1 MSQIIFC
8 TPIPLTVL
16 LAHTGNNLK
25 PLRGLLLEGV
35 PVYSLNI
42 VQTASAET
50 MQPHRYGAETEA
62 FAGKEY
68 FFIYLLRANE

>member
-8 TPIPLTVL
+8 TPVPLTVL

-25 PLRGLLLEGV
+25 LLRDLLLEGI
-35 PVYSLNI
+35 PVYSLNT
-42 VQTASAET
+42 VQTASPEILQLHRYEAET
-50 MQPHRYGAETEA
+50 DA

-68 FFIYLLRANE
+68 YFVYLLRSNE